1 MDKQGKENNAQGQET
16 FDNTWTWYEIKNRFK
31 RDRETDGI
39 MKILDKKCVF
49 NVLSSN
55 LDMNSSG
62 IKDL

>member
-1 MDKQGKENNAQGQET
+1 MHRVKKLLTTHGHGMK
-16 FDNTWTWYEIKNRFK
+16 IKNRFK
-31 RDRETDGI
+31 RVRETDGI